1 MAFHRRLF
9 TLAHFNFYFTYVQVA
24 WLKNGADLNLIP
36 GELNGRIGMTVA
48 FGLVLTQ
55 IDYSDAGSYVCK
67 ASNIN
72 GEASN
77 RTVVTVVG
85 KLVIFHHLQ

>member
-1 MAFHRRLF
+1 
-9 TLAHFNFYFTYVQVA
+9 
-24 WLKNGADLNLIP
+24 
-36 GELNGRIGMTVA
+36 MTVA

-55 IDYSDAGSYVCK
+55 IEYGDAGSYVCK

-85 KLVIFHHLQ
+85 KLVFFHHLGLVARKPVFGVSDKASFKPVSSATETS

>member
-1 MAFHRRLF
+1 M
-9 TLAHFNFYFTYVQVA
+9 A

-55 IDYSDAGSYVCK
+55 IEYGDAGSYVCK

-85 KLVIFHHLQ
+85 NLVFLHHLG